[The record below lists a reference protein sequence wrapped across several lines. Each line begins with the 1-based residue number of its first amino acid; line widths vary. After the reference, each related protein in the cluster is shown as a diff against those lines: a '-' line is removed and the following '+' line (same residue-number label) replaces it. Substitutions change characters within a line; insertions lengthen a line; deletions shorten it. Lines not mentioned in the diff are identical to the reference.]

1 MYNRQKLQS
10 PELSDEQFFYFLMY
24 FSYDLKFE
32 KRSTEPAWNL
42 TVKLAN
48 ECSKTKLFSN
58 VLYFQK
64 TQKMQ
69 KLLKH
74 SRWLLKIVRWAE
86 YDAEDGE
93 N

>member
-1 MYNRQKLQS
+1 MKNALQNQHEIWLLNSQMNAQKQN
-10 PELSDEQFFYFLMY
+10 F
-24 FSYDLKFE
+24 
-32 KRSTEPAWNL
+32 
-42 TVKLAN
+42 
-48 ECSKTKLFSN
+48 FSN
-58 VLYFQK
+58 ILYFQK

-86 YDAEDGE
+86 YDAKDGE